1 MVNISVRI
9 YFLVLIF
16 FNLNFRQLFPIVHN
30 LAQLSCTF
38 NICGSLVVNYVDIL
52 LIIAHWYY
60 RIIYLQLNKRDIQIM
75 KLFKDFILK
84 CQKKLIRKK
93 TRKNSNPLDPCVNPL
108 IRHRS
113 SLHSTGVVVSLWQ
126 QLPYYCLSHLE

>member
-9 YFLVLIF
+9 YFLILIF

-30 LAQLSCTF
+30 LAQLYVLST
-38 NICGSLVVNYVDIL
+38 SVVVNYVDIL

-60 RIIYLQLNKRDIQIM
+60 RIIYLQLNKKNIQIM
-75 KLFKDFILK
+75 KLFKDFIPK